1 MDKVELRLGKLEV
14 MVNIAINVSKISK
27 DGSKKGRLTEEEAY
41 SQLGEVEVIT
51 HRLSVRVG

>member
-1 MDKVELRLGKLEV
+1 MDEVELRLGKLEV
-14 MVNIAINVSKISK
+14 MVDIAVNVSKISK
-27 DGSKKGRLTEEEAY
+27 DGSKKGKLTGEGAN